1 MAKTKSQKLVAQF
14 IAKEFKPTSVG
25 AWLLDFESEL
35 GELAKEWLKGS
46 DYGRGE
52 LELQEGWADEMGDV
66 FFVML
71 ALAEITD
78 VDLEESLRK
87 AIAKYEQRIE
97 STGTAASGK

>member
-1 MAKTKSQKLVAQF
+1 MSKPKSQKLVAEF

-25 AWLLDFESEL
+25 AWLLDFESEV

-52 LELQEGWADEMGDV
+52 LELQEGWAEEMGDV
-66 FFVML
+66 FFVLL

-78 VDLEESLRK
+78 VDLEEALGK
-87 AIAKYEQRIE
+87 AINKYERRIE
-97 STGTAASGK
+97 NTGSAASGN